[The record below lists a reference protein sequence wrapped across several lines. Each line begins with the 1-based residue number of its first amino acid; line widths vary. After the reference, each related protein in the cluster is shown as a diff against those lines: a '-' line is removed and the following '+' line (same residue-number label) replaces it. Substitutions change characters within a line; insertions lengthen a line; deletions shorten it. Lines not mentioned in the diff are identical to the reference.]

1 MYEINLSWN
10 QIDTI
15 HKEAFQTPNLQ
26 ILDLTGNSLI
36 NVEPKAIL
44 TTSLRL
50 FYIVNTTQQL
60 TDRCLQSK
68 SNDNLLSMYINWFE
82 QNGTLMKN
90 NQNKLDKCLN
100 SFTNQTSI
108 INKNKHILGYYL
120 LYITIGMG
128 LVGIIFG
135 GMYLF
140 RKNRLSLFARFQQYR
155 KLDRNGLVENATE
168 MDQNEDEEIVMN
180 LKRAPFNQLS
190 QVPTNV

>member
-1 MYEINLSWN
+1 L
-10 QIDTI
+10 
-15 HKEAFQTPNLQ
+15 
-26 ILDLTGNSLI
+26 
-36 NVEPKAIL
+36 
-44 TTSLRL
+44 
-50 FYIVNTTQQL
+50 
-60 TDRCLQSK
+60 
-68 SNDNLLSMYINWFE
+68 
-82 QNGTLMKN
+82 
-90 NQNKLDKCLN
+90 
-100 SFTNQTSI
+100 I

-168 MDQNEDEEIVMN
+168 MDPNEDEEIVMN